1 MLVCSDTHTGS
12 GGAFNCAARGV
23 GGPDIIYAA
32 IKAETW
38 FRVYPTIRYD
48 IEGKLAP
55 GVTAKD
61 VFLYLA
67 NTYGDHAGHNIEFGG
82 PGMSGLR
89 IDARRTI
96 AAMCTELNAEF
107 AIFEADDLVID
118 HVRKRNPAPFTP
130 TDPDADARYAARRTL
145 DLSQIEILVAKP
157 DTLLNNAVPVREVA
171 GTAINQGFI
180 GSCANGN
187 LDDLEIA
194 ARVLAGTPRR
204 ARRAP
209 ARHARLAGGVPP
221 GAQGRLHRDLHGGRR
236 GRHQPDLR
244 RLQRRPH
251 GPARRQRDLHHRQ
264 HPQQQGPHGRSE
276 RAHLHGIAGD
286 GRGVRRDRRHH
297 RSGRISPRCLLPKV
311 AS

>member
-1 MLVCSDTHTGS
+1 
-12 GGAFNCAARGV
+12 
-23 GGPDIIYAA
+23 
-32 IKAETW
+32 
-38 FRVYPTIRYD
+38 
-48 IEGKLAP
+48 
-55 GVTAKD
+55 VTAKD

-67 NTYGDHAGHNIEFGG
+67 NTHGDHAGHNVEFGG

-107 AIFEADDLVID
+107 AIFEADGVVID

-130 TDPDADARYAARRTL
+130 IDPDADARYAARRTL

-171 GTAINQGFI
+171 GTAIDQGFI

-194 ARVLAGTPRR
+194 ARVLT
-204 ARRAP
+204 
-209 ARHARLAGGVPP
+209 
-221 GAQGRLHRDLHGGRR
+221 GRR
-236 GRHQPDLR
+236 VAP
-244 RLQRRPH
+244 
-251 GPARRQRDLHHRQ
+251 
-264 HPQQQGPHGRSE
+264 
-276 RAHLHGIAGD
+276 
-286 GRGVRRDRRHH
+286 GVRLLVTPGSQEVYRQALKAGYIGIFMEAGAVVTNPTCGAC
-297 RSGRISPRCLLPKV
+297 SGGHMGLLGANETCITASTRNNKGRMGDPSARIYMGSPATVAASAVTGVITDPGEFLHDSLAKV

>member
-82 PGMSGLR
+82 PGMGGLR

-107 AIFEADDLVID
+107 AIFEADDVVLEL
-118 HVRKRNPAPFTP
+118 R
-130 TDPDADARYAARRTL
+130 ADAQSRAVHADRSRR
-145 DLSQIEILVAKP
+145 
-157 DTLLNNAVPVREVA
+157 R
-171 GTAINQGFI
+171 
-180 GSCANGN
+180 
-187 LDDLEIA
+187 
-194 ARVLAGTPRR
+194 RR
-204 ARRAP
+204 AMPRG
-209 ARHARLAGGVPP
+209 ARSTSARSKSWW
-221 GAQGRLHRDLHGGRR
+221 
-236 GRHQPDLR
+236 
-244 RLQRRPH
+244 
-251 GPARRQRDLHHRQ
+251 
-264 HPQQQGPHGRSE
+264 RSPI
-276 RAHLHGIAGD
+276 RF
-286 GRGVRRDRRHH
+286 
-297 RSGRISPRCLLPKV
+297 
-311 AS
+311 